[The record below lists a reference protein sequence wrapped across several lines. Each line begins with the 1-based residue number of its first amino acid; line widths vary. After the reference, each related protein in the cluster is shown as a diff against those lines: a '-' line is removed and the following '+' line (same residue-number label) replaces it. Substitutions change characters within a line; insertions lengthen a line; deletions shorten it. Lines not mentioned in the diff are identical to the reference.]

1 MHNRNSQKVVAT
13 MMRISALANIVQ
25 RFGSRVREALATASE
40 AISNAVV
47 DNDPITTP
55 VESMSRFIKDMNEKG
70 MAGLA
75 SEYRKID
82 MEDAPFGSHK
92 AFLMNMSKNRYSDVL
107 CVDETRVVLKIGSA
121 ASGDYIHANYVL
133 FSELQNKF
141 ICTQGPLQTTRDDF
155 WRMVFQERA
164 ETILMLCRPSED
176 GKPKCAVYWPENG
189 DKLELS
195 TVDVE
200 KVGEENSD
208 FEILL
213 FKVQLKDE
221 FKQSPSVSNKDPL
234 VVKQYRWSTWP
245 DRGIPSHEN
254 AMIPLK
260 LLSLVRNTGAPCV
273 VHCSAGIGRTG
284 TVVAIE
290 LGIRRFHDG
299 RKLDLAMLV
308 KDLRKKRAQ
317 CIQTEIQYLYL
328 SRVLTEY
335 ALSSGEPLSDDVR
348 RAAES
353 FLKEYDSKIKK

>member
-1 MHNRNSQKVVAT
+1 MLSPFLQ
-13 MMRISALANIVQ
+13 RIPALANIVQ

-82 MEDAPFGSHK
+82 MEDVPFGSHK
-92 AFLMNMSKNRYSDVL
+92 AFVMNMAKNHVL

-121 ASGDYIHANYVL
+121 ESGDYIHANY
-133 FSELQNKF
+133 
-141 ICTQGPLQTTRDDF
+141 GPLQTTKDDF

-208 FEILL
+208 FEILF

-234 VVKQYRWSTWP
+234 VVKQYRWNTWP

-260 LLSLVRNTGAPCV
+260 LLSLVRNTRAPCV

-299 RKLDLAMLV
+299 RKVDLAMLV
-308 KDLRKKRAQ
+308 RDLRKKRAQ

-348 RAAES
+348 RTAES
-353 FLKEYDSKIKK
+353 FLKEYDSKINK

>member
-1 MHNRNSQKVVAT
+1 MLRLEIFPCRT
-13 MMRISALANIVQ
+13 SALANIVQ

-82 MEDAPFGSHK
+82 VEDAPFGSHK
-92 AFLMNMSKNRYSDVL
+92 SFLMNMAKNHVL
-107 CVDETRVVLKIGSA
+107 CIDETRVVLKIGPAS
-121 ASGDYIHANYVL
+121 SGDYIHANYVL
-133 FSELQNKF
+133 FSEFQNKF

-176 GKPKCAVYWPENG
+176 GKPKCAVYWPENE
-189 DKLELS
+189 DKLEFS

-208 FEILL
+208 FETLL
-213 FKVQLKDE
+213 FKVQLRDE
-221 FKQSPSVSNKDPL
+221 FKQSPFISNKDPL
-234 VVKQYRWSTWP
+234 IVKQYRWSTWP

-260 LLSLVRNTGAPCV
+260 LLSLVRNTRAPCV

-299 RKLDLAMLV
+299 RKVDLAMLV